1 MNQRILK
8 RASTSLFAVCLGLA
22 SPAYAQVATS
32 APIKSEAV
40 VKTASRSYAPEQATG
55 EPDTAYA
62 TDSSTAWTPQ
72 EMDAG
77 LEWLQV
83 SFEKSVA
90 IAEVRVRESY
100 NPGAISKVSALLP
113 DNSEVVLWEG
123 RSPVSEAPCDLV
135 VRPEVS
141 VEVKTIKIC
150 LDTARVP
157 GWNEIDAIALI
168 GTDGSK
174 QWAASAKASSSY
186 GSGAFGYGYGNE
198 LAPLLGSGVDLHLD
212 GNVILS
218 GKLLRNGSEFLAVEI
233 ESNQTKKTVY
243 VNRQKLLY
251 VEPRPEAKPEGTG
264 APE

>member
-1 MNQRILK
+1 MCT
-8 RASTSLFAVCLGLA
+8 AVVAVCHGLA
-22 SPAYAQVATS
+22 SAALAQVATS
-32 APIKSEAV
+32 TPIKSEAI
-40 VKTASRSYAPEQATG
+40 VKTSSRGYAPEQATG

-90 IAEVRVRESY
+90 VAEVRIRESY
-100 NPGAISKVSALLP
+100 NPGAISKVTAILP
-113 DNSEVVLWEG
+113 DNSEMVLWEG
-123 RSPVSEAPCDLV
+123 RAPVSEAPCDLV
-135 VRPEVS
+135 VRPDTP
-141 VEVKTIKIC
+141 VEARTVKVY

-157 GWNEIDAIALI
+157 GWNEIDAVALI
-168 GTDGSK
+168 GTDSSR

-186 GSGAFGYGYGNE
+186 GSAGFGYGTGNE
-198 LAPLLGSGVDLHLD
+198 LASLLGSAVNLHLE

-218 GKLLRNGSEFLAVEI
+218 GKLLRNGNEFLALEI
-233 ESNQTKKTVY
+233 ESNQARKTVY

-251 VEPRPEAKPEGTG
+251 VEPQSESRDERPA
-264 APE
+264 APGGN